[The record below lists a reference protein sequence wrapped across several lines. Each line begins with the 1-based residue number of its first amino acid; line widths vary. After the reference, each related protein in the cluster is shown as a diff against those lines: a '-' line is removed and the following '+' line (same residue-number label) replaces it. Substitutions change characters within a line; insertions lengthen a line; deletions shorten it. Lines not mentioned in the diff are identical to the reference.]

1 MRRFLLTMN
10 FISPFCR
17 HFSSFLRMSKIV
29 SIHRFCQNCTKDFFI
44 QFLDF
49 PLAACPL
56 THKGQKTQICEN
68 WQQKMCLVGQ
78 PMQPQRPIH
87 FICHRQKNVVQR
99 VEWWMELSMICRQLE
114 NFPSNGLRIGL
125 YRGIAFKVVEG
136 RAEHARDWMK
146 KLDNAHGICWSI
158 KALKN
163 TLKVFLWIYKS
174 LKMAVVK
181 KKVLLSNLIG
191 LRLVL
196 SVHPTC
202 WLGKDINFSG
212 KLIFRSSA
220 LVATDQTGAPNPQ
233 TNCFY

>member
-17 HFSSFLRMSKIV
+17 HFSSFLQMSKIV

-44 QFLDF
+44 QFSDF

-68 WQQKMCLVGQ
+68 WQQKMCSVGQ
-78 PMQPQRPIH
+78 PYAAAKTHSFYLSPTK
-87 FICHRQKNVVQR
+87 KNMVQR
-99 VEWWMELSMICRQLE
+99 VEWWMELSMICQQLE
-114 NFPSNGLRIGL
+114 NFPWNGLRIGL

-136 RAEHARDWMK
+136 RAEHVCDWMK
-146 KLDNAHGICWSI
+146 KFDNAHGICWSI

-181 KKVLLSNLIG
+181 
-191 LRLVL
+191 
-196 SVHPTC
+196 
-202 WLGKDINFSG
+202 
-212 KLIFRSSA
+212 
-220 LVATDQTGAPNPQ
+220 
-233 TNCFY
+233 

>member
-78 PMQPQRPIH
+78 PHAAAKTHSFYLSPTKKRGAASRMMNGIEHDLPAIGKFPIK
-87 FICHRQKNVVQR
+87 RSENRVV
-99 VEWWMELSMICRQLE
+99 
-114 NFPSNGLRIGL
+114 
-125 YRGIAFKVVEG
+125 
-136 RAEHARDWMK
+136 
-146 KLDNAHGICWSI
+146 
-158 KALKN
+158 
-163 TLKVFLWIYKS
+163 
-174 LKMAVVK
+174 
-181 KKVLLSNLIG
+181 
-191 LRLVL
+191 
-196 SVHPTC
+196 
-202 WLGKDINFSG
+202 SG
-212 KLIFRSSA
+212 DCI
-220 LVATDQTGAPNPQ
+220 
-233 TNCFY
+233 